1 MAASV
6 CASGAA
12 LRAGLPSV
20 SSRQQ
25 PVAKQSFTPLLRP
38 LSTTRQHRLPALHKA
53 PLSSS
58 LFSGSQLNGAHASSF
73 MAGPNPFAAELKRTQ
88 AKRLRAPRAVGARAS
103 LIARW
108 KTQWI
113 REGNKPFPT
122 MMEKPF
128 FFWRIL
134 AILPY
139 LPSIFEGTL
148 SIAYSGKFGAEA
160 MDAVTPIATVLEWY
174 SKIPIIPMAV
184 FFLLFFTIIQ
194 NTKMPHFVRWHTLQ
208 SVLCEI
214 VLTIRVFV
222 QQILPPTYI
231 IATFTETMFYLGF
244 FVWFCS
250 MYSALHAAFGL
261 YADIPFLSD
270 AVYIQVPMGTQ
281 KAQEKDEEP
290 ED

>member
-1 MAASV
+1 MATSV

-12 LRAGLPSV
+12 LRTGLPSI

-25 PVAKQSFTPLLRP
+25 HVVQQSSTPLFKA
-38 LSTTRQHRLPALHKA
+38 SNAARQHRQPALRKA

-58 LFSGSQLNGAHASSF
+58 LFSTSLLDGAHTSSF
-73 MAGPNPFAAELKRTQ
+73 MAGRNPFAAELKRTHAQ
-88 AKRLRAPRAVGARAS
+88 KPRAPRAVGARAS

-108 KTQWI
+108 KTQWV

-134 AILPY
+134 ACLPY

-160 MDAVTPIATVLEWY
+160 MDAVTPVATVLEYY

-250 MYSALHAAFGL
+250 MYSMLHAAAGL

-281 KAQEKDEEP
+281 KAQEKDDEP